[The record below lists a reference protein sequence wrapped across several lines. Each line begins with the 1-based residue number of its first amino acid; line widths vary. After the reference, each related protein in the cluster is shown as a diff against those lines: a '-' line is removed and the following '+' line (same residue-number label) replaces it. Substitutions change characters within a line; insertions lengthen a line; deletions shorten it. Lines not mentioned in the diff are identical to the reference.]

1 MATQMSAGNGFGC
14 GADVAQGWT
23 LSQCKGGQGIG
34 SVPLQMWVGGC
45 VWAGGGLGPG
55 AEVDRYAPSPVVSDE
70 RSPKC
75 RSGLI
80 GVSCTKLQWCHRS
93 QHHARVPRVR
103 ACAQQRL
110 PHWKRRIVVGTQ
122 RSQKPKSKPKHTKAR
137 VLVLV
142 LVCEVVCVWL
152 RVCACP
158 EVCVRVCLCVRA
170 WVRVCVGVCVSVCVC
185 VCVCVRACVP
195 SECENTCVRAFLCV
209 RACVRSCACVR
220 EPELRE

>member
-1 MATQMSAGNGFGC
+1 MQHSGC
-14 GADVAQGWT
+14 GCNTVCCGDVSQLCCAEADVPEDSSGGTDVGGGWIRLRCRCGPGMDSFAVQRWARDR
-23 LSQCKGGQGIG
+23 LSPIAD
-34 SVPLQMWVGGC
+34 VGGC

-122 RSQKPKSKPKHTKAR
+122 RSRKPKSKPKHTKAR

-152 RVCACP
+152 CCIGLSVCAD
-158 EVCVRVCLCVRA
+158 ERVSASFPSGDKARRTEECLRGRTRA
-170 WVRVCVGVCVSVCVC
+170 R
-185 VCVCVRACVP
+185 R
-195 SECENTCVRAFLCV
+195 TCT
-209 RACVRSCACVR
+209 
-220 EPELRE
+220 E